1 MTMSKGK
8 TDDVTGTDT
17 TGHSWDGIEE
27 LNTPLPRW
35 WLWTLYLCIIWG
47 ILYTIA
53 YPAWPMASGATKGLL
68 GWSTRAN
75 VAAEITA
82 HEGKNADLVTQL
94 LATDMDV
101 LPASADLNRYAV
113 ARGGAVFR
121 ANCSQC
127 HGSGAAGA
135 KGYPNLL
142 DDDWLWGGDM
152 AEIEYTVRHGIR
164 NEQDVDARYSQM
176 PAFGE
181 MLEKDEITAVVE
193 HVVSLSNAE
202 FDANLAETGATV
214 FADNCSVCHGDTG
227 LGDRTQG
234 APNLADA
241 IWLYGGDRKTLTET
255 VKNARFGVMPAWG
268 PRLTEADVRAVSA
281 YVHSLGGG
289 E

>member
-1 MTMSKGK
+1 MSKGK
-8 TDDVTGTDT
+8 KDDITGQST

-35 WLWTLYLCIIWG
+35 WLWTLYLCIIWA
-47 ILYTIA
+47 ILYSIA
-53 YPAWPMASGATKGLL
+53 YPAWPMVSGATKGLL

-75 VAAEITA
+75 VAADIKA
-82 HEGKNADLVTQL
+82 HEGKNADLVTAL
-94 LATDMDV
+94 LATDMDA
-101 LPASADLNRYAV
+101 LPTDPDLNRYAT

-142 DDDWLWGGDM
+142 DDDWLWGGEM
-152 AEIEYTVRHGIR
+152 ADIEYTVRHGIR
-164 NEQDVDARYSQM
+164 NDQDGDARYSQM
-176 PAFGE
+176 PAFGD
-181 MLEKDEITAVVE
+181 MLEKPEIAAVVE
-193 HVVSLSNAE
+193 HVVSLSDAE
-202 FDANLAETGATV
+202 YEAELAATGATV
-214 FADNCSVCHGDTG
+214 FADNCAACHGETG
-227 LGDRTQG
+227 LGDRAQG

-241 IWLYGGDRKTLTET
+241 IWLYGGDRATLTDT
-255 VKNARFGVMPAWG
+255 VINARFGVMPAWG

-281 YVHSLGGG
+281 YVHGLGGG

>member
-1 MTMSKGK
+1 MSKRK
-8 TDDVTGTDT
+8 TDDVTGTET

-53 YPAWPMASGATKGLL
+53 YPAWPMVSGATKGLL

-82 HEGKNADLVTQL
+82 HEGKNADLVTSL
-94 LATDMDV
+94 LATDMAV
-101 LPASADLNRYAV
+101 LPASADLNRYAI

-142 DDDWLWGGDM
+142 DDDWLWGGEM
-152 AEIEYTVRHGIR
+152 ADIEYTVRHGIR
-164 NEQDVDARYSQM
+164 NDQDDDAHYSQM

-181 MLEKDEITAVVE
+181 MLEKGDITAVVE
-193 HVVSLSNAE
+193 YVVSLSNAE
-202 FDANLAETGATV
+202 FDAKLAETGATV
-214 FADNCSVCHGDTG
+214 YSDNCAACHGETG
-227 LGDRTQG
+227 LGDRAQG

-241 IWLYGGDRKTLTET
+241 IWLYGGDRKALTET

>member
-1 MTMSKGK
+1 MSKRK
-8 TDDVTGTDT
+8 TDDVTGTET

-53 YPAWPMASGATKGLL
+53 YPAWPMVSGATKGLL

-82 HEGKNADLVTQL
+82 HEGKNADLVTSL
-94 LATDMDV
+94 LAPDMDV

-142 DDDWLWGGDM
+142 DDDWLWGGEM
-152 AEIEYTVRHGIR
+152 ADIEYTVRHGIR
-164 NEQDVDARYSQM
+164 NDQDDDAHYSQM

-181 MLEKDEITAVVE
+181 MLEKSDIKAVVE
-193 HVVSLSNAE
+193 YVVSLSNAE
-202 FDANLAETGATV
+202 FDAKLAETGATV
-214 FADNCSVCHGDTG
+214 YSDNCAACHGETG
-227 LGDRTQG
+227 LGDRAQG

-241 IWLYGGDRKTLTET
+241 IWLYGGDRKALTET